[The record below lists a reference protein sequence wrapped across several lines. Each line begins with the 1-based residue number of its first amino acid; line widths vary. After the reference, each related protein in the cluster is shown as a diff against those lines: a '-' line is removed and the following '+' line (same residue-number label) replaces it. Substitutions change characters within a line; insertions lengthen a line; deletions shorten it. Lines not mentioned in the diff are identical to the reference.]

1 MRGNT
6 TYGILLDQDPHIAN
20 LPIKDVKLLLKQRSS
35 VQFAMKVKIVELR
48 FGRYGQLE
56 PVRMSITNIA
66 KKVSIARSTVYKI
79 IQQYKVNDGM
89 ISGLPEKQQRKKI
102 LTEEVAAVLKDPK
115 TLREWAHLSLEARC
129 AILKEQHDIQI
140 SRYTLS
146 NYYKQLQVG
155 YLKTHSSFY
164 SARSEEET
172 ARLRVEYIKKIV
184 GHMRRNREIIYMDE
198 TTTDMWA
205 IRNKIW

>member
-1 MRGNT
+1 
-6 TYGILLDQDPHIAN
+6 
-20 LPIKDVKLLLKQRSS
+20 
-35 VQFAMKVKIVELR
+35 MKVKIVELR
-48 FGRYGQLE
+48 LGRYGQLE